1 MGEQFVLSVS
11 VRLEVWVCEA
21 AALVRGSLNE
31 AGVKD
36 EGAHKK
42 FRVWELNIVVD
53 VCLKNLDGVMMIAGS
68 SREGSLADVDG
79 LLVNNLGLH
88 LSGFYGVFFVGLVT
102 FLCGVNFLGG
112 PFDDVDFWWGP
123 IGTSSLYFVLLSSGV

>member
-1 MGEQFVLSVS
+1 M
-11 VRLEVWVCEA
+11 CEA

-68 SREGSLADVDG
+68 SREGSLANVDG
-79 LLVNNLGLH
+79 LLVSCLGLH
-88 LSGFYGVFFVGLVT
+88 LSGLCGVFFCRFSDFSVRGQLFRGT
-102 FLCGVNFLGG
+102 F
-112 PFDDVDFWWGP
+112 
-123 IGTSSLYFVLLSSGV
+123 